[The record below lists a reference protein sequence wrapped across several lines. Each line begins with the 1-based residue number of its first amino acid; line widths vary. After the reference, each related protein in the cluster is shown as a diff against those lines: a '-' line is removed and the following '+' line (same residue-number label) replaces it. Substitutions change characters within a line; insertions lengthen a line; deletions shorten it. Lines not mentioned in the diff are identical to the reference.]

1 MVILRNYKTIPGSAA
16 KKESLEQPALFQ
28 LIRNGSLLMY
38 DFGSS
43 IVEMTKVAEM
53 SKMSEITTR
62 KLVLLKINH
71 KKQKIFEV
79 IRMQGH

>member
-1 MVILRNYKTIPGSAA
+1 
-16 KKESLEQPALFQ
+16 
-28 LIRNGSLLMY
+28 
-38 DFGSS
+38 
-43 IVEMTKVAEM
+43 MTKVAEM